1 MIYPALKTIADRL
14 NKSIYG
20 KWGDT
25 INGTGDIVQ
34 LNNIANISEEKNDLQ
49 NRIIITLI
57 KIEEEAS
64 LKNSAFYSRANNREK
79 DKEVRKF
86 NPPIYLNLYILVS
99 VTKKNYAE
107 SLQLLS
113 DAIVFF
119 QAHKNF
125 QIGDKESEQ
134 QLEQKVTLELH
145 DIGFQEAFD
154 MWSSLGSKQIPSVM
168 YKMRLLELIDTKEST
183 AMPVIRSAN
192 STFGAFEGLDDDGT
206 PRRSS
211 DSIETV
217 RFQPD
222 NH

>member
-1 MIYPALKTIADRL
+1 MIYPALKAIAERL

-64 LKNSAFYSRANNREK
+64 LKNTAFYSRITDRKKE
-79 DKEVRKF
+79 KEVRKF
-86 NPPIYLNLYILVS
+86 NPPVFLNLYLLVS

-113 DAIVFF
+113 DTIVFF

-125 QIGDKESEQ
+125 QTGFNENEQ
-134 QLEQKVTLELH
+134 LPEQKVTLELH

-168 YKMRLLELIDTKEST
+168 YKMRLLELVDTHEST
-183 AMPVIRSAN
+183 PMPVILSSN
-192 STFGAFEGLDDDGT
+192 STFGEFEGRNKEGV
-206 PRRSS
+206 PQINSNS
-211 DSIETV
+211 METV
-217 RFQPD
+217 NYRPD

>member
-1 MIYPALKTIADRL
+1 MIYPALKAIAERL

-34 LNNIANISEEKNDLQ
+34 LNNIASISEEKNDLQ

-64 LKNSAFYSRANNREK
+64 LKNTAFYSGIAERKKEK
-79 DKEVRKF
+79 EARKF
-86 NPPIYLNLYILVS
+86 NPPVFLNLYLLVS

-113 DAIVFF
+113 DTIVFF

-125 QIGDKESEQ
+125 QVGDPQDEQ
-134 QLEQKVTLELH
+134 QPEQKVTLELH

-168 YKMRLLELIDTKEST
+168 YKMRLLELVDTQEST
-183 AMPVIRSAN
+183 AMPVILSSN
-192 STFGAFEGLDDDGT
+192 STFGEFEGRNRDGV
-206 PRRSS
+206 PQRNSS
-211 DSIETV
+211 ETV
-217 RFQPD
+217 IYRPD
-222 NH
+222 NN